1 MMGKVKIGV
10 IGVGAMDSFSQ
21 GFSTKWRPSS

>member
-10 IGVGAMDSFSQ
+10 IGVGAMGQLFSRIIDVPHD
-21 GFSTKWRPSS
+21 F